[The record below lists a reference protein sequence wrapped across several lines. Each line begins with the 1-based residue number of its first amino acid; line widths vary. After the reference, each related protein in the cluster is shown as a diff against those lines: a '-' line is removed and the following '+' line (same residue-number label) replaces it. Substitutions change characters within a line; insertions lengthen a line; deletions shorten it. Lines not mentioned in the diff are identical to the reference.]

1 MRLYVSMHADKEM
14 EQKAFKE
21 VPAITFAR
29 FSQFHCFS
37 SRMCQSFE
45 RDPPWARLD
54 TRQTKTIS

>member
-29 FSQFHCFS
+29 FTVQ
-37 SRMCQSFE
+37 
-45 RDPPWARLD
+45 P
-54 TRQTKTIS
+54 ISLLFKQNVPIFRALSAMG